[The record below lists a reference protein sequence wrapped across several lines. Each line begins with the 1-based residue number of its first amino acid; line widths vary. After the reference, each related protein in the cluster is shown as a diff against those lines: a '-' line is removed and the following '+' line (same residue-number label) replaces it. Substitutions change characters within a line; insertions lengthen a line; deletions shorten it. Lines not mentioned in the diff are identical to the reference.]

1 MYEEIKAL
9 LEEKEKYLTG
19 LCSAF
24 EERIANLEASLLI
37 TRKKL
42 KNLKNEAAHIRKE
55 IRRKANPEKMKN
67 QDLGQ
72 YLETIVNDK
81 IIELFSILGLNF
93 TQARSNVPIMDEQNR
108 RTLTEVDILLENSE
122 RIMAVEVKLSPKIRD
137 INQHIRRIGILIE
150 QGKIHNET
158 RSYHGALVGITIPN
172 EVKEY
177 CLKRGLYVITQNE
190 NEAKIEAPEVP
201 LACNIACHYM

>member
-1 MYEEIKAL
+1 MYEEIKTL
-9 LEEKEKYLTG
+9 LEEKEKYLNE
-19 LCSAF
+19 LCAAF
-24 EERIANLEASLLI
+24 EERLANLEESLLI

-55 IRRKANPEKMKN
+55 IRRKANPDRIKN
-67 QDLGQ
+67 GDLGY

-93 TQARSNVPIMDEQNR
+93 TQARSNVSIMDEQNR
-108 RTLTEVDILLENSE
+108 RALTEVDILLENSE

-137 INQHIRRIGILIE
+137 INKHIRRIGILIE

-177 CLKRGLYVITQNE
+177 CLKLGLYVITQNE
-190 NEAKIEAPEVP
+190 NEAKIEAP
-201 LACNIACHYM
+201 LACNIPCRYM

>member
-19 LCSAF
+19 LCTAF
-24 EERIANLEASLLI
+24 EERLANLEESLRI

-42 KNLKNEAAHIRKE
+42 KNLKNEAAHIRAE
-55 IRRKANPEKMKN
+55 IRRKADPDKMKN
-67 QDLGQ
+67 KDLGQ

-81 IIELFSILGLNF
+81 VIELFSSLGLNF
-93 TQARSNVPIMDEQNR
+93 TQARSNIPIMDGQNSR
-108 RTLTEVDILLENSE
+108 VLTEVDILLENNE

-137 INQHIRRIGILIE
+137 INKHIGRIGILID

-172 EVKEY
+172 EVKEH

-190 NEAKIEAPEVP
+190 NEAKIEAP
-201 LACNIACHYM
+201 LACNILCLHT